1 MKKLTKNKI
10 YMLLWAVLII
20 PTACNDEFLDL
31 LPHSA
36 ISTELA
42 FENLEDFQTAVNGV
56 YSGIAASSYYGKD
69 MMLFGDFLSD
79 NLYARIGYSNSYGN
93 LYQFE
98 FNSGTDYIKD
108 FWARGYIVAI
118 RATQIIDKI
127 DELEEGTEKE
137 KNTIKGE
144 ALLARSMAHFDMLR
158 YFAKPYQRSSPST
171 DLGIPYREKISLDPL
186 PRLTI
191 QENYDRILRDLSQ
204 AYGLLPHDTVI
215 IPNYYFSK
223 KVADAL
229 FARIYFEMGQYP
241 EAITHAT
248 NLINDARYRLLSGAD
263 YTRMWVE
270 DTGAEIIFRLM
281 ITQSE
286 STNAARIGSNFIGST
301 SPSPLWN
308 VDYLPALDLM
318 QLYDDK
324 DDVRFSTFF
333 RRNTGTPGGTGIQTI
348 IRKYPT
354 NPAFTNRGVNMA
366 KVFRLAEMY
375 LIRAEAYAKTNQENL
390 ALADINT
397 LRRARIAD
405 YSDVV
410 LNGDDLMQAIK
421 NERRIELAFEGHRFL
436 DLKRNGEGFKRVPQP
451 GTLVANNIEVAPDNH
466 RFVWPIPE
474 PEMLV
479 NPYLK
484 DKQNPGY

>member
-1 MKKLTKNKI
+1 MKKLFKIKI
-10 YMLLWAVLII
+10 YMMLLGFLFI

-31 LPHSA
+31 LPHSS

-42 FENLEDFQTAVNGV
+42 FETLEDFQAAITGV
-56 YSGIAASSYYGKD
+56 YSGLTASSYYGKD

-79 NLYARIGYSNSYGN
+79 NLYARIGYSNSYGV

-98 FNSGTDYIKD
+98 FNSGTDDINN
-108 FWARGYIVAI
+108 FWSRGYIMAV
-118 RATQIIDKI
+118 RATHIIEKI
-127 DELEEGTEKE
+127 DDLEEGTEEE
-137 KNTIKGE
+137 KNTMKGE

-158 YFAKPYQRSSPST
+158 YFAKAYQQSNPAT
-171 DLGIPYREKISLDPL
+171 DLGIPYRETISLDPI

-191 QENYDRILRDLSQ
+191 EETYDKILWDLTQ
-204 AYGLLPHDTVI
+204 AYDLLPSTAENI
-215 IPNYYFSK
+215 YFSK
-223 KVADAL
+223 TVADAL
-229 FARIYFEMGQYP
+229 FARIYFEMGRYT
-241 EAITHAT
+241 EAIEHASR
-248 NLINDARYRLLSGAD
+248 LINYNGYRLLSGEE

-270 DTGAEIIFRLM
+270 DTGAEIIFRIM

-308 VDYLPALDLM
+308 VDYLPAMDLL
-318 QLYDDK
+318 QLYEDK
-324 DDVRFSTFF
+324 DDVRFSTFY

-375 LIRAEAYAKTNQENL
+375 LIRAEAYARTNQEDL
-390 ALADINT
+390 ALADLNT
-397 LRRARIAD
+397 LRRARID
-405 YSDVV
+405 GYSDVV
-410 LNGDDLMQAIK
+410 LNGEDLMQAIK
-421 NERRIELAFEGHRFL
+421 NERRMELAFEGHRFL
-436 DLKRNGEGFKRVPQP
+436 DLKRNGEGFKRSPQA
-451 GTLVANNIEVAPDNH
+451 GTLVANNIEIEPDNH

-474 PEMLV
+474 AEMLV
-479 NPYLK
+479 NPFLE